1 MVTVKDHELPTIICP
16 TDLAD
21 VPTNNGECFATG
33 VALGTPTTG
42 DNCPGETASNNA
54 PAQFPK
60 GTTTVIWTVTDA
72 SGNTATC
79 TQLVTVNDHEMPTIT
94 CPGRPGRCTC

>member
-1 MVTVKDHELPTIICP
+1 MPT
-16 TDLAD
+16 TMEENAY
-21 VPTNNGECFATG
+21 ATG

-72 SGNTATC
+72 IR
-79 TQLVTVNDHEMPTIT
+79 QLQQPVA
-94 CPGRPGRCTC
+94 RW